1 MEKITEKEIR
11 IARDKA
17 FEKAGL
23 NAYFGNGFEMGV
35 QFAIKT
41 LSKTASTT
49 APIGNAAEFIA
60 SMDLKYGSRWNVDE
74 DKLIQAME
82 EYAQQKTDWVSV
94 DDKLPIVEMDVLMF
108 TKSLHIITGTFSDNC
123 FDDNTFVRDDITH
136 WQPLP
141 EPPKV

>member
-1 MEKITEKEIR
+1 
-11 IARDKA
+11 
-17 FEKAGL
+17 
-23 NAYFGNGFEMGV
+23 MGV